1 MPPSHAGM
9 VPSALPFFSAPTGV
23 SVLPSWAALSA
34 LTAAWA
40 KPAARTK
47 ALVDTTSAVF
57 LNMVIVAAL
66 PGRSERILD
75 GEGNEV
81 AVVDLVERGALD
93 LARAAGGGTGIRAF
107 DARRQ
112 RDRGRAALA
121 TAEERRVAQ
130 VEHPAVEVVGLDA

>member
-9 VPSALPFFSAPTGV
+9 VPAALPAFSAPTGV
-23 SVLPSWAALSA
+23 SVPPSWAALSP

-47 ALVDTTSAVF
+47 ALVVATSAVF
-57 LNMVIVAAL
+57 LSMVIVAAL

-93 LARAAGGGTGIRAF
+93 LARAAGGRARVRAL

-112 RDRGRAALA
+112 RDRRGAALA
-121 TAEERRVAQ
+121 AAEER
-130 VEHPAVEVVGLDA
+130 